1 MYLEFLFFAIGSFSY
16 YNIHILMF
24 STAITIFS
32 LIILLFSVM
41 IHELA
46 HGYVAYSL
54 GDPTAKYE
62 GRLTLN
68 PLKHLDPF
76 GSVIL
81 PLLLFIAGS
90 PFLFGWA
97 KPVPVNPYNFSDK
110 KYGDLKVS
118 FAGPASNFGLAII
131 FGLILRF
138 LPDSILAMSPGILI
152 ALTIIVFINIWLGLF
167 NLIPIPPLDGS
178 WILFSILPEKWHA
191 IKFFL
196 RQYGVAI
203 LVALIL
209 FGGGFWYRI
218 TNILFSLITG
228 QVLTL

>member
-1 MYLEFLFFAIGSFSY
+1 MDTTIV
-16 YNIHILMF
+16 
-24 STAITIFS
+24 ITIFS
-32 LIILLFSVM
+32 LVVLLFSVI

-54 GDPTAKYE
+54 GDPTAKYA

-110 KYGDLKVS
+110 KYGEIKVS
-118 FAGPASNFGLAII
+118 IAGPASNLAIAI
-131 FGLILRF
+131 VFGLILKF
-138 LPDSILAMSPGILI
+138 IPDSIILANQGIQI
-152 ALTIIVFINIWLGLF
+152 ALTYIVAINIWLAIF

-178 WILFSILPEKWHA
+178 WILFSFFPASWQNAKN
-191 IKFFL
+191 FL
-196 RQYGVAI
+196 RQYGIVI
-203 LVALIL
+203 LVLLIL
-209 FGGGFWYRI
+209 FGGFAWSSI
-218 TNILFSLITG
+218 TGSIFHLITG
-228 QVLTL
+228 RLLTL

>member
-1 MYLEFLFFAIGSFSY
+1 MDLF
-16 YNIHILMF
+16 
-24 STAITIFS
+24 ITILS
-32 LIILLFSVM
+32 LVILLFSVI

-81 PLLLFIAGS
+81 PLLLFIAQS

-97 KPVPVNPYNFSDK
+97 KPVPINPYNFTDK
-110 KYGDLKVS
+110 KYGEIKVS
-118 FAGPASNFGLAII
+118 AAGPASNLLLAIF

-138 LPDSILAMSPGILI
+138 IPNEIIFSNQGIAI
-152 ALTIIVFINIWLGLF
+152 AFSYIVAINIWLAVF
-167 NLIPIPPLDGS
+167 NLIPVPPLDGS
-178 WILFSILPEKWHA
+178 WILFSFLPANMQNAKY
-191 IKFFL
+191 FL
-196 RQYGVAI
+196 RQYGIVI
-203 LVALIL
+203 LVLLIL
-209 FGGGFWYRI
+209 FGGSAWSAL
-218 TNILFSLITG
+218 TNVLFQLLTG
-228 QVLTL
+228 HMLTL